1 MAIDTEPSYFYEE
14 LKRDR
19 RQVAW
24 RALST
29 GFAEGKFV
37 PTKGKEGSYR
47 GEKNGKAW
55 LKNQPFFAKFC
66 PVFCGRVELAK
77 PH

>member
-1 MAIDTEPSYFYEE
+1 MAIDTELSYFYEE

-37 PTKGKEGSYR
+37 PTKGKEDHTGVR
-47 GEKNGKAW
+47 KMARPG
-55 LKNQPFFAKFC
+55 
-66 PVFCGRVELAK
+66 
-77 PH
+77 